1 METPLGENNDACW
14 RAASRAS
21 RRHYFPGRGQGL
33 SPRPPEASSLPSLKD
48 KVQLFLERIQI
59 PRGPG
64 AGFGV
69 AGFEHVPDELG
80 VFVKAL
86 RRSRMGS
93 RKAFMDSTRSFL
105 QSSATSDSCV
115 NVKKQR
121 GRMPPAAR
129 AEPLWKPLGK
139 TMTPVGARLR
149 APAGVVFSDRGRG
162 AEPPRPPEA
171 SFLPSLKDKVQ
182 LFLERIQ
189 IPRGPGAGFGVAGF
203 EHVPDELGVFVKA
216 LRRSRMGSRK
226 AFMDSTR
233 SFLQS
238 SATSDSCVNVKK
250 QRGRMPPAA
259 RG

>member
-1 METPLGENNDACW
+1 METLGENNDACW

-21 RRHYFPGRGQGL
+21 RRHYFQVEVRGL
-33 SPRPPEASSLPSLKD
+33 SP
-48 KVQLFLERIQI
+48 
-59 PRGPG
+59 
-64 AGFGV
+64 
-69 AGFEHVPDELG
+69 
-80 VFVKAL
+80 
-86 RRSRMGS
+86 
-93 RKAFMDSTRSFL
+93 
-105 QSSATSDSCV
+105 
-115 NVKKQR
+115 
-121 GRMPPAAR
+121 PAA
-129 AEPLWKPLGK
+129 G
-139 TMTPVGARLR
+139 GI
-149 APAGVVFSDRGRG
+149 
-162 AEPPRPPEA
+162 
-171 SFLPSLKDKVQ
+171 FLPSLKDKVQ

-259 RG
+259 KGLSPFGNPWGKQ

>member
-1 METPLGENNDACW
+1 
-14 RAASRAS
+14 
-21 RRHYFPGRGQGL
+21 
-33 SPRPPEASSLPSLKD
+33 
-48 KVQLFLERIQI
+48 
-59 PRGPG
+59 
-64 AGFGV
+64 
-69 AGFEHVPDELG
+69 
-80 VFVKAL
+80 
-86 RRSRMGS
+86 
-93 RKAFMDSTRSFL
+93 MDSTRSFL

-121 GRMPPAAR
+121 GRMPPAAKGLS
-129 AEPLWKPLGK
+129 PFGNPLGK

-149 APAGVVFSDRGRG
+149 APAGVIIFPDRSPGG
-162 AEPPRPPEA
+162 LSPPAAGEGI
-171 SFLPSLKDKVQ
+171 FLPSLKDKVQ

-259 RG
+259 KG

>member
-1 METPLGENNDACW
+1 
-14 RAASRAS
+14 
-21 RRHYFPGRGQGL
+21 
-33 SPRPPEASSLPSLKD
+33 
-48 KVQLFLERIQI
+48 
-59 PRGPG
+59 
-64 AGFGV
+64 
-69 AGFEHVPDELG
+69 
-80 VFVKAL
+80 
-86 RRSRMGS
+86 MGS

-121 GRMPPAAR
+121 GRMPPAAKGLS
-129 AEPLWKPLGK
+129 PFGNPLGENND
-139 TMTPVGARLR
+139 ACWR
-149 APAGVVFSDRGRG
+149 AASRASRRHHFPGRGRG
-162 AEPPRPPEA
+162 AEPPAARGI
-171 SFLPSLKDKVQ
+171 FLPSLKDKVQ

-250 QRGRMPPAA
+250 QRGRCLRRPP

>member
-1 METPLGENNDACW
+1 MQSSATSDSCVNVKKQEEECLRRQRAEPLWKPLGENNDACW

-21 RRHYFPGRGQGL
+21 RRHYFQVEVRGAE
-33 SPRPPEASSLPSLKD
+33 PRPPEG
-48 KVQLFLERIQI
+48 I
-59 PRGPG
+59 
-64 AGFGV
+64 
-69 AGFEHVPDELG
+69 
-80 VFVKAL
+80 
-86 RRSRMGS
+86 
-93 RKAFMDSTRSFL
+93 
-105 QSSATSDSCV
+105 
-115 NVKKQR
+115 
-121 GRMPPAAR
+121 
-129 AEPLWKPLGK
+129 
-139 TMTPVGARLR
+139 
-149 APAGVVFSDRGRG
+149 
-162 AEPPRPPEA
+162 
-171 SFLPSLKDKVQ
+171 FLPSLKDKVQ

>member
-1 METPLGENNDACW
+1 MPPAAKGAEPLWKPLRENNDACW

-21 RRHYFPGRGQGL
+21 GRHYFQVERSGAE
-33 SPRPPEASSLPSLKD
+33 PRPPEG
-48 KVQLFLERIQI
+48 I
-59 PRGPG
+59 
-64 AGFGV
+64 
-69 AGFEHVPDELG
+69 
-80 VFVKAL
+80 
-86 RRSRMGS
+86 
-93 RKAFMDSTRSFL
+93 
-105 QSSATSDSCV
+105 
-115 NVKKQR
+115 
-121 GRMPPAAR
+121 
-129 AEPLWKPLGK
+129 
-139 TMTPVGARLR
+139 
-149 APAGVVFSDRGRG
+149 
-162 AEPPRPPEA
+162 
-171 SFLPSLKDKVQ
+171 FLPSLKDKVQ

-259 RG
+259 KGLSPFGNPWGKQ

>member
-1 METPLGENNDACW
+1 MET
-14 RAASRAS
+14 
-21 RRHYFPGRGQGL
+21 
-33 SPRPPEASSLPSLKD
+33 
-48 KVQLFLERIQI
+48 
-59 PRGPG
+59 
-64 AGFGV
+64 
-69 AGFEHVPDELG
+69 
-80 VFVKAL
+80 
-86 RRSRMGS
+86 
-93 RKAFMDSTRSFL
+93 
-105 QSSATSDSCV
+105 
-115 NVKKQR
+115 
-121 GRMPPAAR
+121 
-129 AEPLWKPLGK
+129 PLGK

-149 APAGVVFSDRGRG
+149 APAGVIVFQVEVGGLSPPAARGI
-162 AEPPRPPEA
+162 
-171 SFLPSLKDKVQ
+171 FLPSLKDKVQ

-259 RG
+259 KGLSPFGNPWGKQ

>member
-1 METPLGENNDACW
+1 METLGKTMTPVGARL
-14 RAASRAS
+14 RAPA
-21 RRHYFPGRGQGL
+21 RRHYFPVGVRGAE
-33 SPRPPEASSLPSLKD
+33 PPAARHLPTFSKD

-121 GRMPPAAR
+121 GRMPPAAKGLS
-129 AEPLWKPLGK
+129 PLETPWGK
-139 TMTPVGARLR
+139 
-149 APAGVVFSDRGRG
+149 
-162 AEPPRPPEA
+162 
-171 SFLPSLKDKVQ
+171 Q
-182 LFLERIQ
+182 
-189 IPRGPGAGFGVAGF
+189 
-203 EHVPDELGVFVKA
+203 
-216 LRRSRMGSRK
+216 
-226 AFMDSTR
+226 
-233 SFLQS
+233 
-238 SATSDSCVNVKK
+238 
-250 QRGRMPPAA
+250 
-259 RG
+259 

>member
-1 METPLGENNDACW
+1 
-14 RAASRAS
+14 
-21 RRHYFPGRGQGL
+21 
-33 SPRPPEASSLPSLKD
+33 
-48 KVQLFLERIQI
+48 
-59 PRGPG
+59 
-64 AGFGV
+64 
-69 AGFEHVPDELG
+69 
-80 VFVKAL
+80 
-86 RRSRMGS
+86 
-93 RKAFMDSTRSFL
+93 
-105 QSSATSDSCV
+105 
-115 NVKKQR
+115 
-121 GRMPPAAR
+121 MPPAAKGLS
-129 AEPLWKPLGK
+129 PFGNPLGK

-149 APAGVVFSDRGRG
+149 APTGVIFQVEVRGLSPPAAGGI
-162 AEPPRPPEA
+162 
-171 SFLPSLKDKVQ
+171 FLPSLKDKVQ

-259 RG
+259 KGLSPFGNPAWGKQ

>member
-1 METPLGENNDACW
+1 MTPVGARL
-14 RAASRAS
+14 RAPTGVIVFQVGVR
-21 RRHYFPGRGQGL
+21 GL
-33 SPRPPEASSLPSLKD
+33 SPRPPEASSCLLKD

-80 VFVKAL
+80 GSLSKAL

-121 GRMPPAAR
+121 GRMPPAAKG
-129 AEPLWKPLGK
+129 AEPLWKPRLGK

-149 APAGVVFSDRGRG
+149 APTGVIVFQVGGPG
-162 AEPPRPPEA
+162 AEPRPPEA
-171 SFLPSLKDKVQ
+171 S
-182 LFLERIQ
+182 
-189 IPRGPGAGFGVAGF
+189 
-203 EHVPDELGVFVKA
+203 
-216 LRRSRMGSRK
+216 
-226 AFMDSTR
+226 
-233 SFLQS
+233 
-238 SATSDSCVNVKK
+238 SCLL
-250 QRGRMPPAA
+250 
-259 RG
+259 

>member
-1 METPLGENNDACW
+1 METLGENNDACW

-21 RRHYFPGRGQGL
+21 RRRYFPG
-33 SPRPPEASSLPSLKD
+33 
-48 KVQLFLERIQI
+48 
-59 PRGPG
+59 
-64 AGFGV
+64 
-69 AGFEHVPDELG
+69 
-80 VFVKAL
+80 
-86 RRSRMGS
+86 
-93 RKAFMDSTRSFL
+93 
-105 QSSATSDSCV
+105 
-115 NVKKQR
+115 
-121 GRMPPAAR
+121 
-129 AEPLWKPLGK
+129 
-139 TMTPVGARLR
+139 
-149 APAGVVFSDRGRG
+149 RGRG
-162 AEPPRPPEA
+162 AEPPA
-171 SFLPSLKDKVQ
+171 AGGIFLPSLKDKVQ

-259 RG
+259 KGLSPFGNPAWGKTMTPVGARLRAPAGVIIFPGRGRG

>member
-21 RRHYFPGRGQGL
+21 RRHYFQV
-33 SPRPPEASSLPSLKD
+33 E
-48 KVQLFLERIQI
+48 V
-59 PRGPG
+59 
-64 AGFGV
+64 
-69 AGFEHVPDELG
+69 
-80 VFVKAL
+80 
-86 RRSRMGS
+86 
-93 RKAFMDSTRSFL
+93 
-105 QSSATSDSCV
+105 
-115 NVKKQR
+115 
-121 GRMPPAAR
+121 
-129 AEPLWKPLGK
+129 
-139 TMTPVGARLR
+139 
-149 APAGVVFSDRGRG
+149 RG
-162 AEPPRPPEA
+162 AEPPAARGI
-171 SFLPSLKDKVQ
+171 FLPSLKDKVQ

-259 RG
+259 KGLSPFGNPLGENNDACWRAASRANRRHYFPGRGPGAEPPGRQKASSCLL

>member
-1 METPLGENNDACW
+1 MDSTRSFLQSSATSDSCVNVKKQRGRMPPAAKGLSPFGNPLGENNDACW

-21 RRHYFPGRGQGL
+21 RRHFFPIEESGAE
-33 SPRPPEASSLPSLKD
+33 PRPPRHLLPSLKD

-115 NVKKQR
+115 NVKKQKR
-121 GRMPPAAR
+121 KNASGGKG
-129 AEPLWKPLGK
+129 AEPLWKPPWGK
-139 TMTPVGARLR
+139 
-149 APAGVVFSDRGRG
+149 
-162 AEPPRPPEA
+162 
-171 SFLPSLKDKVQ
+171 Q
-182 LFLERIQ
+182 
-189 IPRGPGAGFGVAGF
+189 
-203 EHVPDELGVFVKA
+203 
-216 LRRSRMGSRK
+216 
-226 AFMDSTR
+226 
-233 SFLQS
+233 
-238 SATSDSCVNVKK
+238 
-250 QRGRMPPAA
+250 
-259 RG
+259 

>member
-1 METPLGENNDACW
+1 MTPVGARL
-14 RAASRAS
+14 RAPAGVIFS
-21 RRHYFPGRGQGL
+21 GRGPGAEPP
-33 SPRPPEASSLPSLKD
+33 SPEASSLPSLKD

-121 GRMPPAAR
+121 GRMPPAAKGLS
-129 AEPLWKPLGK
+129 PFGNPLGK

-149 APAGVVFSDRGRG
+149 APAGPSYFQVEVGGLS
-162 AEPPRPPEA
+162 PRPPEA
-171 SFLPSLKDKVQ
+171 S
-182 LFLERIQ
+182 
-189 IPRGPGAGFGVAGF
+189 
-203 EHVPDELGVFVKA
+203 
-216 LRRSRMGSRK
+216 
-226 AFMDSTR
+226 
-233 SFLQS
+233 
-238 SATSDSCVNVKK
+238 SCLL
-250 QRGRMPPAA
+250 
-259 RG
+259 

>member
-1 METPLGENNDACW
+1 
-14 RAASRAS
+14 
-21 RRHYFPGRGQGL
+21 
-33 SPRPPEASSLPSLKD
+33 
-48 KVQLFLERIQI
+48 
-59 PRGPG
+59 
-64 AGFGV
+64 
-69 AGFEHVPDELG
+69 
-80 VFVKAL
+80 
-86 RRSRMGS
+86 MGS

-121 GRMPPAAR
+121 GRMPPAAKGLS
-129 AEPLWKPLGK
+129 PFGNPLGENND
-139 TMTPVGARLR
+139 ACWR
-149 APAGVVFSDRGRG
+149 AASRASRRHYFPGRG
-162 AEPPRPPEA
+162 VRGLSPRPPEGI
-171 SFLPSLKDKVQ
+171 FLPSLKDKVQ

>member
-1 METPLGENNDACW
+1 MTPVGARL
-14 RAASRAS
+14 RAPAGVIIFQVEVR
-21 RRHYFPGRGQGL
+21 GL
-33 SPRPPEASSLPSLKD
+33 SPPRPPEASSLPSLKD

-121 GRMPPAAR
+121 GRMPPAAKGLS
-129 AEPLWKPLGK
+129 PFGNPLGENND
-139 TMTPVGARLR
+139 ACWR
-149 APAGVVFSDRGRG
+149 AASRANRRHCFPGRG
-162 AEPPRPPEA
+162 PGAEPRPPEA
-171 SFLPSLKDKVQ
+171 S
-182 LFLERIQ
+182 
-189 IPRGPGAGFGVAGF
+189 
-203 EHVPDELGVFVKA
+203 
-216 LRRSRMGSRK
+216 
-226 AFMDSTR
+226 
-233 SFLQS
+233 
-238 SATSDSCVNVKK
+238 SCLL
-250 QRGRMPPAA
+250 
-259 RG
+259 